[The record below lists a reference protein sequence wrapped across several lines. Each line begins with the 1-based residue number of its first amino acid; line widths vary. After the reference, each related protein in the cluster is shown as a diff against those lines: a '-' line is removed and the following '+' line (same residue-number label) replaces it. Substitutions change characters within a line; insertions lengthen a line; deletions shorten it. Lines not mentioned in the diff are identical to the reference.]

1 MSKFRQHTRGVAQDH
16 NIAVVLTLY
25 KKGSQAMLN
34 NKFKYWEG
42 QSLCIRLN
50 YRTGYCTHESV
61 PLCHDLLRL
70 SLCSAALYLTFFLK
84 VEYGALRKTTLKKKN
99 LKKYLAK
106 PANSAS
112 GNGRT

>member
-1 MSKFRQHTRGVAQDH
+1 MSKYRHRTRGAAQDH

-70 SLCSAALYLTFFLK
+70 SLCSGLGRVHLPTHVCQRYFGWKEKSKGK
-84 VEYGALRKTTLKKKN
+84 VA
-99 LKKYLAK
+99 
-106 PANSAS
+106 
-112 GNGRT
+112 